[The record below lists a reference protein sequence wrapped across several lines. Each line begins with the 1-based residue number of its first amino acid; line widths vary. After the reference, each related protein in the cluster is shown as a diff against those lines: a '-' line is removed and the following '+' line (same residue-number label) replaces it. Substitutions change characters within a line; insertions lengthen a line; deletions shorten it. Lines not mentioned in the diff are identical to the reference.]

1 MVSEA
6 QRALQQD
13 PSNGAALGIIAG
25 GHAALGD
32 ADRAREWID
41 RAMLIDPDNMNMRY
55 NFACVLASQLDDKE
69 DALHLL
75 ERTLNTANEMIL
87 RHTETDPDFDSIRDD
102 PRFAAMVERAR
113 KRLGITEEPA
123 APVAQAPVQ
132 SSG

>member
-1 MVSEA
+1 
-6 QRALQQD
+6 
-13 PSNGAALGIIAG
+13 
-25 GHAALGD
+25 
-32 ADRAREWID
+32 
-41 RAMLIDPDNMNMRY
+41 MLIDPDNMNMRY